1 MNKIYYVESF
11 LEEHKINETM
21 IYNDYD
27 ENRVF
32 YNPGDIVT
40 VKHDVPNKPVMFVIE
55 KCTRSLFNKDTQEI
69 ENVFLGI
76 KCR

>member
-69 ENVFLGI
+69 ENIFLGI